1 MLLHTLH
8 KQIEYF
14 AQLLKNILLNI
25 KYYQNL
31 RCLCSSLHSLVFSLV
46 LSPPSLSSSSLLSSS
61 SRSNTNMA
69 KLFKTPAATVILKLV
84 TTSHSSLTLRRIS
97 LVQLITHS
105 DQSARRLTLQA
116 VDSLM
121 KDPAAPAPRLEI
133 MIEHILLTIII
144 ILGIIGVLRLDR
156 QGYLSQHATMFTAG
170 LHSYQET
177 ARRVSSDLYQC
188 VCSVK

>member
-1 MLLHTLH
+1 
-8 KQIEYF
+8 
-14 AQLLKNILLNI
+14 
-25 KYYQNL
+25 
-31 RCLCSSLHSLVFSLV
+31 
-46 LSPPSLSSSSLLSSS
+46 
-61 SRSNTNMA
+61 MA
-69 KLFKTPAATVILKLV
+69 KLFKTPAATVRLKLV

-133 MIEHILLTIII
+133 MIEHILLIII
-144 ILGIIGVLRLDR
+144 NNILGIIGVLRLDR

-177 ARRVSSDLYQC
+177 ARRVSSDLYQLC
-188 VCSVK
+188 FAQSNKFCSHSTLVK

>member
-1 MLLHTLH
+1 
-8 KQIEYF
+8 
-14 AQLLKNILLNI
+14 
-25 KYYQNL
+25 
-31 RCLCSSLHSLVFSLV
+31 
-46 LSPPSLSSSSLLSSS
+46 
-61 SRSNTNMA
+61 MA
-69 KLFKTPAATVILKLV
+69 KLFKTPAATAILKLV

-105 DQSARRLTLQA
+105 DQSARRLTLQS
-116 VDSLM
+116 VDCLM

-177 ARRVSSDLYQC
+177 ARRVSSDLYQLC
-188 VCSVK
+188 LLSQINFVLILH